1 MLHTCKEKRLKL
13 IEDAQA
19 HLFAKTHEGSK
30 RKCSYDFG
38 FFMAS
43 NSITIVSWQQ
53 KDCVKSSVILFGKL

>member
-19 HLFAKTHEGSK
+19 RLFAKTHEGSK

-38 FFMAS
+38 FLWHHYSFVAAEILFKKLI
-43 NSITIVSWQQ
+43 NSIW
-53 KDCVKSSVILFGKL
+53 